1 MEFIIFILLFV
12 VVGTIL
18 TAVRSNKK
26 KVNLTKQNNIHNS
39 SNNSSP
45 LFFFA
50 GSIMIARME
59 VHMIVEDL
67 SVEIAEAAAMVAE
80 VAVIDENTP
89 YKGRIS
95 LNKRLI
101 SWFTYA

>member
-12 VVGTIL
+12 VVVTIL

-50 GSIMIARME
+50 DSIMIARME
-59 VHMIVEDL
+59 VHMIVEGL
-67 SVEIAEAAAMVAE
+67 LVEIAEAAAMVAE
-80 VAVIDENTP
+80 VAVIDENAP
-89 YKGRIS
+89 YIGVFLFKQTF
-95 LNKRLI
+95 N
-101 SWFTYA
+101 